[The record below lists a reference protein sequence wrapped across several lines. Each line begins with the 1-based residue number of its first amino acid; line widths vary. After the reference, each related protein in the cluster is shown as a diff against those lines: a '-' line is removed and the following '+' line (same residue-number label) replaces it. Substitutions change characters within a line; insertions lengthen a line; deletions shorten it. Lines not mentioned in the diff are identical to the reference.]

1 MSLLEEIFFFV
12 FVVYHI
18 ETKPKI
24 KQDFTQ
30 FAIETVYL

>member
-1 MSLLEEIFFFV
+1 MSLLEEIFFI